1 MMLQVWLLGLFI
13 AVITVIVAFTLR
25 KENEEMPRKEILRAV
40 ESTGKLGLVE
50 KSFLWA
56 FSCLDTRFRVQD

>member
-1 MMLQVWLLGLFI
+1 MLQVWLLGLFI

-40 ESTGKLGLVE
+40 ESSGKLGLVE
-50 KSFLWA
+50 K
-56 FSCLDTRFRVQD
+56 